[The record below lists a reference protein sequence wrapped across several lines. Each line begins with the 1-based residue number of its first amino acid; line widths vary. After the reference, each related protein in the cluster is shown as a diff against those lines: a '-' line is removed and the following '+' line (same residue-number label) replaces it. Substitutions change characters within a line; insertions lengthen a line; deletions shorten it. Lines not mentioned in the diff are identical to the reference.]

1 MGPRLGEQEV
11 SAPLYGERPVDEPT
25 ADPADADGAPHG
37 GSGLAAER
45 ARRQGLVDELRQAGA
60 EPYPYRFDRT
70 HALAEVRAEWPDLA
84 PGTETAAE
92 VAVAGRVV
100 LQRDAGKLVFATIAE
115 RGAELQLFIS
125 KAAVGDE
132 TFAQVKDLDRGDWV
146 GAHGRVMTTRT
157 GELSVKVDR
166 LELLAKSIRPLP
178 DKWHGLHDPDTRF
191 RQRYVDLVV
200 NADARRAFDVRHEV
214 LASFRRTLR
223 GRGYVEVET
232 PILHADA
239 GGAHARPFV
248 THHHT
253 LDMEMYL
260 RVATEL
266 HLKRLI
272 VGGMDRVFEIGRTF
286 RNEGLSPRHNP
297 EFTMM
302 ESYEAYADWTDV
314 LALTEDLIR
323 TAAGDALGT
332 TVVTIRGE
340 TVDLAGEWPRRRM
353 VDLVSEAIGEEVHP
367 SQPVEELRARAD
379 ALGVRWEEAWGS
391 GKLIE
396 ELFGATVEPGIVA
409 PVFVTGHPVE
419 ISPLARVDRAD
430 PYLTER
436 FELFADSVELANG
449 YSELNDPVE
458 QRLRFEEEQ
467 RAKEAGDAER
477 GSIDEDYLRAL
488 EYGMPPTGGLGVGI
502 DRLVMM
508 LAGVTTIRDV
518 ILFPT
523 LRPEASP

>member
-1 MGPRLGEQEV
+1 
-11 SAPLYGERPVDEPT
+11 VDEPT
-25 ADPADADGAPHG
+25 ADAAPAEVGAPQG

-45 ARRQGLVDELRQAGA
+45 ARRQGLVDEIRRAGGQ
-60 EPYPYRFDRT
+60 PYPYRFDRT
-70 HALAEVRAEWPDLA
+70 HTVAEVRAGWPDLP
-84 PGTETAAE
+84 PGTETDAE
-92 VAVAGRVV
+92 VAVAGRVM
-100 LQRDAGKLVFATIAE
+100 LKRDAGKLVFATIAE

-132 TFAQVKDLDRGDWV
+132 AFADVKALDRGDWV

-178 DKWHGLHDPDTRF
+178 DKFHGLHDPDTRF
-191 RQRYVDLVV
+191 RQRYADLVV
-200 NADARRAFDVRHEV
+200 NPEARRAFEIRHEV
-214 LASFRRTLR
+214 VASFRRTLR
-223 GRGYVEVET
+223 ERGYVEVET
-232 PILHADA
+232 PILHVEA

-248 THHHT
+248 THHNT

-302 ESYEAYADWTDV
+302 ESYEAYGDWSDV

-323 TAAGDALGT
+323 SAARDALGT

-340 TVDLAGEWPRRRM
+340 TVDLADPWPQRRM
-353 VDLVSEAIGEEVHP
+353 IDLVGAAIGEEVHP
-367 SQPVEELRARAD
+367 SQPVERLRTLAGK
-379 ALGVRWEEAWGS
+379 LGVRWEEAWGA

-396 ELFGATVEPGIVA
+396 ELFGATVEPDIVA

-419 ISPLARVDRAD
+419 ISPLARVDRDD

-458 QRLRFEEEQ
+458 QRLRFEAEQ
-467 RAKEAGDAER
+467 AAKDAGDVER

-523 LRPEASP
+523 LRPEVGT

>member
-1 MGPRLGEQEV
+1 
-11 SAPLYGERPVDEPT
+11 VDEPT
-25 ADPADADGAPHG
+25 ADAAPSPSDAPLT

-45 ARRQGLVDELRQAGA
+45 ARRQARVDEMRDAGR

-70 HALAEVRAEWPDLA
+70 HTLAAVRSEWSELA
-84 PGTETAAE
+84 PGSETAVE
-92 VAVAGRVV
+92 VAVAGRV
-100 LQRDAGKLVFATIAE
+100 LLKRDAGKLVFATIVE
-115 RGAELQLFIS
+115 RGVELQLFIS

-132 TFAQVKDLDRGDWV
+132 AFADVKALDRGDWV
-146 GAHGRVMTTRT
+146 GAHGRVMTTRA

-166 LELLAKSIRPLP
+166 LVLLAKSIRPLP

-214 LASFRRTLR
+214 LASFRRTL
-223 GRGYVEVET
+223 GDRGYVEVET
-232 PILHADA
+232 PILHVEA

-248 THHHT
+248 THHNT
-253 LDMEMYL
+253 LDMQLYL

-272 VGGMDRVFEIGRTF
+272 VAGMDRVFEIGRTF

-302 ESYEAYADWTDV
+302 ESYAAYGDWTDV
-314 LALTEDLIR
+314 VALTEDLIR
-323 TAAGDALGT
+323 TAARDAVGT

-340 TVDLAGEWPRRRM
+340 TVDLADEWPQRRM
-353 VDLVSEAIGEEVHP
+353 TDLVTDAIGDEVHP
-367 SQPVEELRARAD
+367 SQPVEQLRARAD
-379 ALGVRWEEAWGS
+379 GLGVRWEEAWGS

-396 ELFGATVEPGIVA
+396 ELFAATVEPDIVA

-419 ISPLARVDRAD
+419 ISPLARVDRED
-430 PYLTER
+430 PFLTER
-436 FELFADSVELANG
+436 FELFCDSVELANG

-458 QRLRFEEEQ
+458 QRARFEEEQ
-467 RAKEAGDAER
+467 RAREAGDLER

-508 LAGVTTIRDV
+508 LAGVSTIRDV

-523 LRPEASP
+523 LRPEVRG